1 MIALISA
8 LWILGGSATT
18 HELAEWLEIERKSLR
33 RLVGRAADE
42 GFVEPPGNTGRR
54 GGLVRLTIQGWAL
67 LHGKFT
73 TPEIAA
79 RIERNQTII
88 EKSEEK

>member
-33 RLVGRAADE
+33 RLVGRAAEE

-54 GGLVRLTIQGWAL
+54 GGLVKLTLQGWAL
-67 LHGKFT
+67 LHGKFS
-73 TPEIAA
+73 TPEIAD
-79 RIERNQTII
+79 RIEHNARLFERENR
-88 EKSEEK
+88 

>member
-33 RLVGRAADE
+33 RLVGRASSMIWT
-42 GFVEPPGNTGRR
+42 PPAT
-54 GGLVRLTIQGWAL
+54 
-67 LHGKFT
+67 
-73 TPEIAA
+73 A
-79 RIERNQTII
+79 RIKTQMAYSAQRMLFE
-88 EKSEEK
+88 SA

>member
-33 RLVGRAADE
+33 RLVGRAAEE

-54 GGLVRLTIQGWAL
+54 GGLVKLTLACRHLDLHWQGIVLNWYCIVL
-67 LHGKFT
+67 
-73 TPEIAA
+73 
-79 RIERNQTII
+79 N
-88 EKSEEK
+88 